1 MKSDEFI
8 REVDE
13 DLLRDRWMTLWRRYG
28 RLLIGAAVLLVVGV
42 AADQAWN
49 AWRQSQIDAEAV
61 RYNEAQ
67 APLGNEQWK
76 EAASAL
82 EGFAGTADPGYATLA
97 RLQQATALERG
108 GDRSAA
114 VAALDAI
121 VADQKS
127 DVLLRDLSSLYA
139 AQLQLDTGS
148 PADLRARLVPLAEA
162 GRPWRNSARE
172 MLALVA
178 IRAGETQ
185 QANEILTA
193 LADDADVTP
202 AQKQRANVLRE
213 SLGAAGS

>member
-1 MKSDEFI
+1 M
-8 REVDE
+8 
-13 DLLRDRWMTLWRRYG
+13 
-28 RLLIGAAVLLVVGV
+28 
-42 AADQAWN
+42 
-49 AWRQSQIDAEAV
+49 
-61 RYNEAQ
+61 
-67 APLGNEQWK
+67 
-76 EAASAL
+76 
-82 EGFAGTADPGYATLA
+82 
-97 RLQQATALERG
+97 
-108 GDRSAA
+108 
-114 VAALDAI
+114 
-121 VADQKS
+121 
-127 DVLLRDLSSLYA
+127 LRDLSSLYA
-139 AQLQLDTGS
+139 AQLQLDTSS